1 MSNLIL
7 SKEPF
12 MKKYLAILLG
22 AFCLATACTETTEGF
37 LDSKGKETE
46 DLESVLADSV
56 KTMGFHAALYWQISR
71 LAMSP
76 HSYNISSLYNFKDY
90 EAGTD
95 NSRYDGYF
103 KVTEFTPA
111 YTKGDFSQGGTNA
124 GFNDFQI
131 GWTEPFQTIYRCN
144 SFLENYENSVL
155 TAPTK
160 KRLADEARFL
170 RAFFYFHLLRQY
182 GAFPIVDHV
191 IDPYAPEQRPRNTF
205 EECVDFIAGDLEY
218 CAENLPLIQD
228 GVDYGRATQGAALGV
243 LTELYALAA
252 SPLYNGGNI
261 GSGDNRLLVG
271 YDDYNVN
278 RWQRVVN
285 AAERLF
291 GLGVY
296 DLVVDN
302 ETRPGNGFYLAT
314 TKRKSEERVW
324 AWLTVTTSF
333 FHKPSLPQSRGGS
346 HQIVPYHELVE
357 AFPMKNG
364 KAISEAGSGYDEDHP
379 YDNRDPRMGYTIIYN
394 EAEWIKVK
402 NGKKEPVYTYRDAT
416 DDGYGTPKGSSTGYY
431 FRKCSNES
439 YLGGDND
446 PEGQGLSFIRYAD
459 ILLLY
464 AEALTELNV
473 DKNRDVIEKQLFKI
487 RSRAGIDAGDDER
500 YGVPANMN
508 REQMIEFIINER
520 RIEFANECGNRFWD
534 LKRRKMYERLD
545 GVWTSAAVWE
555 KIGDGQYT
563 WSVVPIE
570 QHFFQQRMYFSAIPQ
585 REINASHG
593 KLIQNPGW

>member
-1 MSNLIL
+1 
-7 SKEPF
+7 

-22 AFCLATACTETTEGF
+22 ACCLSTACTETTEGF
-37 LDSKGKETE
+37 LDSKGKETD

-56 KTMGFHAALYWQISR
+56 KVMGFHAALYWQVSR
-71 LAMSP
+71 CTMSP
-76 HSYNISSLYNFKDY
+76 HNASSSLQNYKDY

-95 NSRYDGYF
+95 NSRYSYF

-124 GFNDFQI
+124 GFGDFQK
-131 GWTEPFQTIYRCN
+131 GWQEPYQTIYRCN
-144 SFLENYENSVL
+144 SFLENYERCVL
-155 TAPTK
+155 SEPMK

-182 GAFPIVDHV
+182 GAVPIVEHV
-191 IDPYAPEQRPRNTF
+191 IDPYNPEQLPRNTF
-205 EECVDFIAGDLEY
+205 EECVNFIASELEY
-218 CAENLPLIQD
+218 CAENLPLVQD
-228 GVDYGRATQGAALGV
+228 GVDYGRATRGSALGV

-271 YDDYNVN
+271 YDSYDVN

-285 AAERLF
+285 AAERLME
-291 GLGVY
+291 LGVY

-314 TKRKSEERVW
+314 TKRKSEERIW
-324 AWLTVTTSF
+324 FWLTVNTNF
-333 FHKPSLPQSRGGS
+333 LQKALLPKSRGGN
-346 HQIVPYHELVE
+346 HLIYPYHELVE

-364 KAISEAGSGYDEDHP
+364 KAINEKDSGYDENHP

-402 NGKKEPVYTYRDAT
+402 GEKTEPIYTYRGAT
-416 DDGYGTPKGSSTGYY
+416 DDGYGVSSGSPTGYY

-439 YLGGDND
+439 LRGSDSD
-446 PEGQGLSFIRYAD
+446 SEGQGLSFIRYAD

-464 AEALTELNV
+464 AEALTELDVN
-473 DKNRDVIEKQLFKI
+473 KNRDVIEEQLFKI
-487 RSRAGIDAGDDER
+487 RNRAGIDAGEDGR
-500 YGVPANMN
+500 YGIPENLDKD
-508 REQMIEFIINER
+508 QMIEFIINER

-555 KIGDGQYT
+555 KTGDSQYS
-563 WSVVPIE
+563 WSIVPIE